1 MSSGHPHARSVGS
14 TRSRSGEPQ
23 PISDILPGVVAR
35 LAGLDGP
42 PVGTTEVVRC
52 WEEIAGRELAAHVR
66 AGVAGARKVVLEA
79 DGPEWAAL
87 ARFSAT
93 TLAERLGGSRP
104 AGSAGGIDVVVRVR
118 RPGTSLW

>member
-1 MSSGHPHARSVGS
+1 MSSGRPFAPSAR
-14 TRSRSGEPQ
+14 TARSRSGEPQ

-35 LAGLDGP
+35 LTGPDGP

-52 WEEIAGRELAAHVR
+52 WEEVAGRELAAHVR
-66 AGVAGARKVVLEA
+66 AGVAGTRKVVLEA

-87 ARFSAT
+87 ARFSTGA
-93 TLAERLGGSRP
+93 LAERLGGARP
-104 AGSAGGIDVVVRVR
+104 PGATSGIEVVVRVR